1 MNSDLVKEI
10 INSIEVVFHEGEY
23 HVKLDDRAVENF
35 EATGDDLILLGDC
48 ITNAALEA
56 EASNIAMKEER
67 KQRGKD

>member
-56 EASNIAMKEER
+56 EANNQAMK
-67 KQRGKD
+67 GKSKPKT